1 MLFWVAKLKVNF
13 VTESIQK
20 MTTLEHVASDLYVM
34 IIYYNQQ
41 KKTKQNKQKIVPW
54 TTAQDKP
61 VQPTYFVIATL
72 QRSGK
77 TCWVQQEYRGFSK
90 NL

>member
-41 KKTKQNKQKIVPW
+41 TKKKQTNKKNSTLDYCTGQAS
-54 TTAQDKP
+54 TAYLLCHSNTAE
-61 VQPTYFVIATL
+61 V
-72 QRSGK
+72 R
-77 TCWVQQEYRGFSK
+77 
-90 NL
+90 

>member
-41 KKTKQNKQKIVPW
+41 TKKNKQKKNS
-54 TTAQDKP
+54 TLDYCTEQASTAYLLCHSNTAE
-61 VQPTYFVIATL
+61 V
-72 QRSGK
+72 R
-77 TCWVQQEYRGFSK
+77 
-90 NL
+90 